1 MLESVVWGQEGKGV
15 EVGEASGCA
24 RWWFWPASPFPPSL
38 SLLSGVPLLFV
49 VPWGIVKHLYED
61 EG

>member
-1 MLESVVWGQEGKGV
+1 M

-24 RWWFWPASPFPPSL
+24 RWWLWPASPFPPSL